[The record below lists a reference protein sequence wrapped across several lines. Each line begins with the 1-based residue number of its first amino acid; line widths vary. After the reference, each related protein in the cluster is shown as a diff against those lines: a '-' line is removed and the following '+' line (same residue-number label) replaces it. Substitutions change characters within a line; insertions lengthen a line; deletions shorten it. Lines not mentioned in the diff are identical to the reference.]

1 MTKIDPPNIAPSIP
15 KHSLNF
21 YQVFKLNMDSEFIK
35 RASFTIVFLPLT
47 YILCIALYR
56 LFLSPIAN
64 IPGPTLAALTSWYE
78 CYYDVIKPGRFVW
91 KIKELHAQY
100 G

>member
-1 MTKIDPPNIAPSIP
+1 
-15 KHSLNF
+15 
-21 YQVFKLNMDSEFIK
+21 MDSEIIT
-35 RASFTIVFLPLT
+35 RASFTIVILPLT
-47 YILCIALYR
+47 WVLCIALYR

-78 CYYDVIKPGRFVW
+78 CYYDVIKPGQYVW

-100 G
+100 GWYTRRLNMQSV